1 MRDLAPPLELT
12 GLTPAPSQVCGTFRL
27 VPLLRER
34 DCDDLRLVDAGWE
47 PGTRIVHDASDTVYV
62 GFVPHAFHLEW
73 GTALGTQLK
82 GRRDRG
88 RESILAHRQSKR
100 IAAGKLRFLPQN
112 LAIEGL
118 LTMHFNPP
126 AIAWPELSEAF
137 MRDGLGC
144 RAESF
149 SDGHDIP
156 GYDTALRTFEIHERQ
171 VGMLVFVSDALAAA
185 FVVPSPRDYRA
196 LHHTL
201 LNSLYGDLMVIYAC
215 NQPTRWIVDPTP
227 HFRGATT
234 VAELRDGLASLRR
247 DWAAATTDV
256 LLGDWRD
263 RGLRT
268 ETVYSLPGMR
278 LERFVTSLELGQ
290 ANHIGERIV
299 RDDGEL
305 LHLNTLRLST
315 AQTRRAHLLSVLGEH
330 QWHLDSA
337 AQALGINVPS
347 LVARLEAQ
355 GFGHL
360 VNHNFREQAAKA
372 RRLGGG

>member
-1 MRDLAPPLELT
+1 MRDLAPALELT

-27 VPLLRER
+27 VPLLREH

-47 PGTRIVHDASDTVYV
+47 PGTRLVPEHDVWYV

-73 GTALGTQLK
+73 GTTLGTQLK
-82 GRRDRG
+82 GRKDHG
-88 RESILAHRQSKR
+88 REDFIAHRLR
-100 IAAGKLRFLPQN
+100 RRLAPGRLRFLPQH

-118 LTMHFNPP
+118 LAMHFNPP
-126 AIAWPELSEAF
+126 AIAWPELSETF
-137 MRDGLGC
+137 LREGLGS
-144 RAESF
+144 RGEVF
-149 SDGHDIP
+149 HDGHDIP
-156 GYDTALRTFEIHERQ
+156 GYDTALRTFELHDSQ

-185 FVVPSPRDYRA
+185 FVVPSPRDYQK

-201 LNSLYGDLMVIYAC
+201 LNSLYCDLMAIYAC
-215 NQPTRWIVDPTP
+215 NQHTRWIIDPEP

-234 VAELRDGLASLRR
+234 VAELRRGLESLRR
-247 DWAAATTDV
+247 EWAAATTEV

-263 RGLRT
+263 RRLRT

-278 LERFVTSLELGQ
+278 LERFITSLELGQ

-305 LHLNTLRLST
+305 LHLNTLRLSA
-315 AQTRRAHLLSVLGEH
+315 AQTRRAHLLSVLGDH
-330 QWHLDSA
+330 AWHLASA
-337 AQALGINVPS
+337 AGALGIDVPS
-347 LVARLEAQ
+347 LVARMEAQ
-355 GFGHL
+355 GFGYL

-372 RRLGGG
+372 RSHQG